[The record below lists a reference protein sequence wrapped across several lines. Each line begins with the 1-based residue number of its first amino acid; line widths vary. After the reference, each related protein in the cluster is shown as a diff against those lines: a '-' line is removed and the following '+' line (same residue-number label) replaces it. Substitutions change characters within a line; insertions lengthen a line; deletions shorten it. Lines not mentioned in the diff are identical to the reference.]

1 MFQLRHIPNLIT
13 VIRILLVVPTA
24 IALVHQQL
32 MTTLMLFAVA
42 AASDVIDGFLARYFK
57 WQSTLGSILD
67 PIADKLLL
75 ATMFI
80 TLAVLKMVPLW
91 LMSASLLRDV
101 VIVSGAAA
109 YRFFIGPVSAQ
120 PSRVSK
126 FNTLCQGAFVL
137 VVVAIAAFD
146 WPPPWVSMGLGALA
160 FVTTVISGADYVLT
174 YGRLAARHAEPGTA
188 AAGQS

>member
-1 MFQLRHIPNLIT
+1 VFQLRHIPNLIT

-24 IALVHQQL
+24 LALVHQQL
-32 MTTLMLFAVA
+32 MTTLMLFALA
-42 AASDVIDGFLARYFK
+42 AASDVVDGFLARYFK
-57 WQSTLGSILD
+57 WQSVLGSILD

-101 VIVSGAAA
+101 IIVSGAAA

-137 VVVAIAAFD
+137 VVVASAAFD
-146 WPPPWVSMGLGALA
+146 WPPPWFSMGLGALV
-160 FVTTVISGADYVLT
+160 FVTIAISGADYVLT
-174 YGRLAARHAEPGTA
+174 YGRLAARNAGPRTT

>member
-1 MFQLRHIPNLIT
+1 VFQLRHIPNLIT

-109 YRFFIGPVSAQ
+109 YRFFIGPVSAH